1 MKTRFLRVLKTPARL
16 KLSRFLHRFSTVA
29 DPGFFF
35 RGANLIKKTKRA
47 SLYFFFILKTYKI

>member
-1 MKTRFLRVLKTPARL
+1 MNFSKINLVTRLERNTFHP
-16 KLSRFLHRFSTVA
+16 VA

-47 SLYFFFILKTYKI
+47 SVYFFLIKNL

>member
-1 MKTRFLRVLKTPARL
+1 MILTIL
-16 KLSRFLHRFSTVA
+16 TVA

-47 SLYFFFILKTYKI
+47 SVYFF